1 MPKFPENTGFKL
13 PGLGS
18 KEINTPS
25 NFRKDQGVEDVGY
38 CDNTESHMLPEGS
51 SPLFKIDPNS
61 VVPEYYKTSYSK
73 TNWPTF
79 RRKSQGKS
87 ECPDGSYIDSKTG
100 ECVPAKDVGED
111 LDTKVDTETTGGEK
125 TNVRK
130 TYKQAWADND
140 ENIKKKYK
148 NDYNAYVA
156 DRTGQ
161 KKKDPKGYEKDL
173 VDKTGVAGGPGKS
186 TTKSKSETT
195 SKYEVNGKSVTKEEY
210 CAARPNDS
218 RCK

>member
-38 CDNTESHMLPEGS
+38 CDNTEFHMLPEGS
-51 SPLFKIDPNS
+51 SPLFKIDPNT

-79 RRKSQGKS
+79 RKKSQGKS
-87 ECPDGSYIDSKTG
+87 ECADGSTKDPKTG
-100 ECVPAKDVGED
+100 KCIPAKDAGED
-111 LDTKVDTETTGGEK
+111 LDTKVEDTTTGGEK

-130 TYKQAWADND
+130 TWKQAWADND
-140 ENIKKKYK
+140 ENIQDKYK
-148 NDYNAYVA
+148 SYSDYVA
-156 DRTGQ
+156 DRSGQ
-161 KKKDPKGYEKDL
+161 KKKDSKGYEKDL
-173 VDKTGVAGGPGKS
+173 YDKTGVAGGPGTV
-186 TTKSKSETT
+186 TTKDESKTT
-195 SKYEVNGKSVTKEEY
+195 SEYEVNGKPATKEEY

>member
-18 KEINTPS
+18 KEINTPG

-51 SPLFKIDPNS
+51 SPLLKIDPNL

-79 RRKSQGKS
+79 RKKSQGKS
-87 ECPDGSYIDSKTG
+87 ECADGSHKDSKTG
-100 ECVPAKDVGED
+100 KCIPVKDAGED
-111 LDTKVDTETTGGEK
+111 LDTKVEDTTTGGEK

-130 TYKQAWADND
+130 TWKQAWADND
-140 ENIKKKYK
+140 ENIQDKYK
-148 NDYNAYVA
+148 SYSDYVA
-156 DRTGQ
+156 DRSGQ
-161 KKKDPKGYEKDL
+161 KEENPEGYEKDL
-173 VDKTGVAGGPGKS
+173 YDKTGVAGGPGQS
-186 TTKSKSETT
+186 TTKDESKTT
-195 SKYEVNGKSVTKEEY
+195 SEYEVNGKSVTKEEY

-218 RCK
+218 RC

>member
-25 NFRKDQGVEDVGY
+25 NFRRDQGVEDVGY

-51 SPLFKIDPNS
+51 SPLFKIDPDS

-87 ECPDGSYIDSKTG
+87 ECADGSYKDPETGKCVKSK
-100 ECVPAKDVGED
+100 DI
-111 LDTKVDTETTGGEK
+111 DTKVDTETTGGEK

-130 TYKQAWADND
+130 TYKQAWEDND
-140 ENIKKKYK
+140 ENIRKKYK
-148 NDYNAYVA
+148 NDYKAYVA

-161 KKKDPKGYEKDL
+161 KKEDPEGYEKDL
-173 VDKTGVAGGPGKS
+173 YTKTGVAGGPGKV
-186 TTKSKSETT
+186 TTKDESKTT
-195 SKYEVNGKSVTKEEY
+195 SKYEVNGKKVTKAEY
-210 CAARPNDS
+210 CAARPNDP

>member
-1 MPKFPENTGFKL
+1 MPKFPKNTGFKL

-25 NFRKDQGVEDVGY
+25 NFRRDQGVEGVGY

-79 RRKSQGKS
+79 RKKSQGKA
-87 ECPDGSYIDSKTG
+87 ECSDGATKDPKTG
-100 ECVPAKDVGED
+100 KCIPAKDAGTD
-111 LDTKVDTETTGGEK
+111 LDTKVEDTTTKGGK

-140 ENIKKKYK
+140 EGIKDKYK
-148 NDYNAYVA
+148 SYKDYVA

-161 KKKDPKGYEKDL
+161 KKKDPEAYEKDL

-186 TTKSKSETT
+186 TTKGKSKTT

>member
-25 NFRKDQGVEDVGY
+25 NFRRDQGVEDVGY

-51 SPLFKIDPNS
+51 SPLFKIDPNT

-79 RRKSQGKS
+79 RKKSQGKS
-87 ECPDGSYIDSKTG
+87 ECADGSTKDPKTG
-100 ECVPAKDVGED
+100 KCIPAKDAGED
-111 LDTKVDTETTGGEK
+111 LDTKVEDTTTGGEK

-130 TYKQAWADND
+130 TWKQAWADND
-140 ENIKKKYK
+140 ENIQDKYK
-148 NDYNAYVA
+148 SYSDYVA
-156 DRTGQ
+156 DRSGQ
-161 KKKDPKGYEKDL
+161 KKKDSKGYEKDL
-173 VDKTGVAGGPGKS
+173 YDKTGVAGGPGTV
-186 TTKSKSETT
+186 TTKDESKTT
-195 SKYEVNGKSVTKEEY
+195 SEYEVNGKPATKEEY

-218 RCK
+218 RC